1 MSGGSLLKDA
11 REAAG
16 LTAGEVARRAAT
28 SRTAISAYEHGR
40 KSPTLDT
47 AARLLQA
54 TGHQLTITPQ
64 REQRIGFQHRMT
76 ADNRPLVVPDRLP
89 RLEPARAL
97 RSTRL
102 PRHLNW
108 SGPDRIY
115 QLADRGDRARVY
127 RAVLVEG
134 NDRDILEF
142 IDATLLVDS
151 WDELRLP
158 TETRQAWQPLIDNVL
173 TLIQRGDGYAYQ
185 TRATT

>member
-64 REQRIGFQHRMT
+64 REQHIGFQHRMT

-108 SGPDRIY
+108 SGPDRVY
-115 QLADRGDRARVY
+115 HLADRGDRARVY

-158 TETRQAWQPLIDNVL
+158 TETRQAWQPLIDDVL